1 MTNRYIKIYSTSL
14 VIRKV
19 QIKTIMR
26 YRLILVG
33 MTIVKKKKQKITSVV
48 KDVEKKDPHAFWGR
62 KIVIDFMEPSL
73 EVSLKTELPYDSVIS
88 FLNMHPKK
96 MRSVHWIF

>member
-26 YRLILVG
+26 YRIILVG
-33 MTIVKKKKQKITSVV
+33 MTIVKKTKVTSAV
-48 KDVEKKDPHAFWGR
+48 KDVVKKDPHAFGGR
-62 KIVIDFMEPSL
+62 KIVIGFMEQSL

-88 FLNMHPKK
+88 FMNMYPKK
-96 MRSVHWIF
+96 MKAVHWIF

>member
-33 MTIVKKKKQKITSVV
+33 MTIVKKTKITSVV
-48 KDVEKKDPHAFWGR
+48 KDVEKKDPHTLGGR
-62 KIVIDFMEPSL
+62 KIAIGFMVQSL

-88 FLNMHPKK
+88 FMNMYPKK
-96 MRSVHWIF
+96 MKAVHWIF